1 MTDSVLAG
9 HTILVVED
17 EFMIA
22 LDVGE
27 ALQSAGAKVVAASGV
42 ADARRIASTQQ
53 LSAAV
58 LDFRLGV
65 SVDCLPICGLLTER
79 GVPFLLYTAY
89 TLLEGAPNAPI
100 LQKPAAP
107 QRIIAAVA
115 DLIKNTMPMP
125 RVAP

>member
-1 MTDSVLAG
+1 MTEGILAG
-9 HTILVVED
+9 RNILLVED
-17 EFMIA
+17 EFLIA
-22 LDVGE
+22 HEVAE
-27 ALQSAGAKVVAASGV
+27 ALRSANACVVIARGVSDAA
-42 ADARRIASTQQ
+42 RIIASRK
-53 LSAAV
+53 LSAAI

-107 QRIIAAVA
+107 QRITAAVA
-115 DLIKNTMPMP
+115 DLIKNMMPMP